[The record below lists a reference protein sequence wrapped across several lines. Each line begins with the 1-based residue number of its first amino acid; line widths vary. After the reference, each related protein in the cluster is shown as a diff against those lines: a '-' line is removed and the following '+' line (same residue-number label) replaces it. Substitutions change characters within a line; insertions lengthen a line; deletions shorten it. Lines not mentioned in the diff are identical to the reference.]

1 MANNY
6 ILISPEN
13 TRKALLSGVFGVR
26 GGGRMGS
33 FGQSLNSSFFSSSL
47 KDLTS
52 RKKSRNESQSSAGGT
67 LYDQLASPKPSS
79 GDKLEA
85 VSLPSGNSFDSID
98 QFIVVDTSQYD
109 SVSGYL
115 FWTISSWDSCKVY
128 LPKAVWAKINF
139 FYQVAFFILCS

>member
-13 TRKALLSGVFGVR
+13 TRKALLSGVFGVK
-26 GGGRMGS
+26 GGGGGGVMGS

-52 RKKSRNESQSSAGGT
+52 RKKNRNESQSSAGGT

-115 FWTISSWDSCKVY
+115 F
-128 LPKAVWAKINF
+128 
-139 FYQVAFFILCS
+139 

>member
-13 TRKALLSGVFGVR
+13 TRKALLSGVFRVR
-26 GGGRMGS
+26 GGGGVMGS

-115 FWTISSWDSCKVY
+115 F
-128 LPKAVWAKINF
+128 
-139 FYQVAFFILCS
+139 